1 MTFRTPR
8 LAAALLAGLPLGAVA
23 GGFQNLP
30 PSAYALG
37 LAGAVTAT
45 SRDASCAWFNPGA
58 LGMLDSANVS
68 IGLTALSVRRA
79 FRSSTTNQ
87 TARTAADPAYAP
99 YLYVALPVDLA
110 RRLMVAL
117 AVNSPFGYDT
127 KWPADWQG
135 RALVRESRIRTL
147 FVQPTAAYRVSDKFS
162 IGAGVVFAGADL
174 RVDRTIGEFADAA
187 AQYEASGNGIGWN
200 VGVKGRA
207 GDAVAF
213 GLAYRSAVKVK
224 MTNGTATFSGVPAS
238 QAFRFPVG
246 AAFGTT
252 VQLPWQLTAGISN
265 AVTEKLQLNFSFEL
279 SGWSAYDSL
288 NIVYTD
294 QVRPT
299 ERGGRRY
306 DDAMAFR
313 VGADYQYS
321 AVLALRAGVYYD
333 ESPVRDQNITADL
346 PDANVLGACAGVG
359 YRLGRHLQLDAAYTF
374 GASATRNSVN
384 NPTALGVPAIAGQF
398 RHLQH
403 GGALNVSYQF

>member
-8 LAAALLAGLPLGAVA
+8 LAAALLAALPLSAVA
-23 GGFQNLP
+23 GGFQSLP

-37 LAGAVTAT
+37 MAGAVTAS

-68 IGLTALSVRRA
+68 VGLTALSVRRA
-79 FRSSTTNQ
+79 FRSGATNQ
-87 TARTAADPAYAP
+87 TVFTSANPAYSP
-99 YLYVALPVDLA
+99 YLYAALPLDSARRVVVALV
-110 RRLMVAL
+110 
-117 AVNSPFGYDT
+117 VNSPFGYDT
-127 KWPADWQG
+127 KWPTDWQG

-147 FVQPTAAYRVSDKFS
+147 FVQPTVGYRVSDQFS
-162 IGAGVVFAGADL
+162 VGAGLVLAGADL
-174 RVDRTIGEFADAA
+174 KMDRAIGEFADAS
-187 AQYEASGNGIGWN
+187 AQYDASGNGIGWH

-207 GDAVAF
+207 GDAVSF
-213 GLAYRSAVKVK
+213 GLAYRSAVKVS

-238 QAFRFPVG
+238 QAFRFPAG
-246 AAFGTT
+246 AKFGTEL
-252 VQLPWQLTAGISN
+252 QLPWQLSAGISN
-265 AVTEKLQLNFSFEL
+265 AVTEKLHLNFSFEL

-288 NIVYTD
+288 NIDYND
-294 QVRPT
+294 QTRPT

-321 AVLALRAGVYYD
+321 PTLALRAGVYYD

-374 GASATRNSVN
+374 GASATRNSIN
-384 NPTALGVPAIAGQF
+384 NPAALAVPAISGQF
-398 RHLQH
+398 RHVQH
-403 GGALNVSYQF
+403 GGALSVSYQF